1 MVKEESWDDWQVTML
16 TSDYSRCTQRWT
28 YERAN
33 YVLLFNSE
41 EGWLIMV
48 SGTDPLDTL
57 EHIAR
62 ELEIRDSGRPA
73 FSGEDSAVESIG
85 ILDPGRG

>member
-1 MVKEESWDDWQVTML
+1 
-16 TSDYSRCTQRWT
+16 
-28 YERAN
+28 
-33 YVLLFNSE
+33 
-41 EGWLIMV
+41 MV